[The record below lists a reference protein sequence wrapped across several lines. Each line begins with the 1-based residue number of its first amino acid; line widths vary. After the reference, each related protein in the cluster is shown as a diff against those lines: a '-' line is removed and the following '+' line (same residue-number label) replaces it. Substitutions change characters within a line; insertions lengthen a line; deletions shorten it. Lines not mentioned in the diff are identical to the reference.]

1 MWVINGDI
9 YLESLKHLSNI
20 CILQITSFTF
30 FMLVG
35 SLMHSK
41 GFNQDLHAAAYII
54 LHEYTNDLK
63 SLLCIMGQIVNY
75 LVDHLHRNISKA
87 PQTKYV
93 KTKLV
98 FYLNSI
104 PLSYV
109 PCLNERHHHLDKR
122 YLQETRNYTEDPN
135 FFVNTAS
142 STSSLK
148 PWIRPKPLLAWTV
161 LQSIFTMT
169 PEFIFPI

>member
-1 MWVINGDI
+1 MAYFLLFASVFVDT
-9 YLESLKHLSNI
+9 LKNIFLNI

-30 FMLVG
+30 FMLMG
-35 SLMHSK
+35 SLIHSK

-63 SLLCIMGQIVNY
+63 SLLCMMGQIVNY

-104 PLSYV
+104 PLL
-109 PCLNERHHHLDKR
+109 C
-122 YLQETRNYTEDPN
+122 
-135 FFVNTAS
+135 
-142 STSSLK
+142 SL
-148 PWIRPKPLLAWTV
+148 
-161 LQSIFTMT
+161 S
-169 PEFIFPI
+169 E

>member
-1 MWVINGDI
+1 MHSIICSTHYFVYEETVMWVISGDI
-9 YLESLKHLSNI
+9 YLQPLKHLSSI
-20 CILQITSFTF
+20 CILQITSFTS
-30 FMLVG
+30 FMLMG
-35 SLMHSK
+35 SLIHSK
-41 GFNQDLHAAAYII
+41 GFNYDLHAAAYST

-75 LVDHLHRNISKA
+75 PTDHLHRNISKA

-109 PCLNERHHHLDKR
+109 PCLNEWHHHLDR
-122 YLQETRNYTEDPN
+122 HYL
-135 FFVNTAS
+135 
-142 STSSLK
+142 
-148 PWIRPKPLLAWTV
+148 
-161 LQSIFTMT
+161 
-169 PEFIFPI
+169 